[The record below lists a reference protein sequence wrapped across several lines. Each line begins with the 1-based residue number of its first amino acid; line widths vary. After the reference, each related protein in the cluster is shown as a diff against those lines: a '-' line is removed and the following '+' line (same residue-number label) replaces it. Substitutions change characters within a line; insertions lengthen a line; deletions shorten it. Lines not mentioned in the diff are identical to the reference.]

1 MSEENDSSRRPSVG
15 VGKRYDSLVE
25 YPEPVAPAEPEKERL
40 ELTPD
45 EDPLGEKLGRIPS
58 NPGVYLL
65 KDRAG
70 KVLYVGKAKSLRP
83 RVRSYFRTSGEVEGD
98 GRFQVRFLM
107 KRVRDFETLVTS
119 SEKEALILENNLIKQ
134 YKPRYNIRL
143 KDDKSYLSIKV
154 TTQHAWPRI
163 FTTRKIVKDGSR
175 YFGPFS
181 SAVAARETL
190 DIVEKHFLLRNC
202 TEHNFKNRS
211 RPCLQYQIK
220 RCLAPCVLPVSQSDY
235 RERVRQA
242 ILFIEGKQD
251 ELLAELQQKMAE
263 KSDALEF
270 EAAAKIR
277 DQIQAVEKTL
287 EKQRMVSHWG
297 SDQDVFGLY
306 REGGFIEV
314 QVLFVRQGKLT
325 ASQSYSLEDLEFPDE
340 EVMAAL
346 LTQFYQGHRFIP
358 DEILLPVELDDRE
371 LREDYLRENKGKR
384 VSILSPQRGAK
395 SELVEMA
402 RENARQSFSERHD
415 QAKARE
421 KMLQELQSKLRL
433 RNYPQRIECFDISM
447 LHGAQAVG
455 SMVTFVN
462 GEPDKSRYRHY
473 RIRSIDASS
482 GGDDFGMMLEVLKR
496 RFTRGNQEEDLPDLV
511 VVDGG
516 KGQLAMA
523 LAAMAEVGVKG
534 VEAVGLAKMRVQSAP
549 RSAEIER
556 SEERVFL
563 PGQSNPVILKRNSNA
578 LFLLQR
584 VRDEAH
590 RFAITHHK
598 KLRARQTLFSALDRI
613 PGVGGARKRALLRAF
628 GSIKRIEKATLDE
641 LLKVP
646 SMNEKT
652 AQEILQSLRSD
663 LE

>member
-1 MSEENDSSRRPSVG
+1 M
-15 VGKRYDSLVE
+15 
-25 YPEPVAPAEPEKERL
+25 AITPEKITNL
-40 ELTPD
+40 
-45 EDPLGEKLGRIPS
+45 PS
-58 NPGVYLL
+58 RSGVYLMRDD
-65 KDRAG
+65 KG
-70 KVLYVGKAKSLRP
+70 KVIYVGKANDLRA
-83 RVRSYFRTSGEVEGD
+83 RVRAYFHSPD
-98 GRFQVRFLM
+98 GRCQVEFLVR
-107 KRVRDFETLVTS
+107 RVADVETLVTS
-119 SEKEALILENNLIKQ
+119 SDKEALILENNLIKQ

-163 FTTRKIVKDGSR
+163 FPTRKIVKDGNR

-220 RCLAPCVLPVSQSDY
+220 RCLAPCVLPVSQPDY

-242 ILFIEGKQD
+242 VLFIEGKQD
-251 ELLAELQQKMAE
+251 ELLAELRQKMAQ
-263 KSDALEF
+263 KSAALEF

-287 EKQRMVSHWG
+287 EKQRMVAHWG

-325 ASQSYSLEDLEFPDE
+325 GSQSYALEDLEFPDE

-371 LREDYLRENKGKR
+371 VREEYLRENKGKR

-415 QAKARE
+415 QEKARE

-447 LHGAQAVG
+447 LHGANAVG
-455 SMVTFVN
+455 SMVTFFN

-473 RIRSIDASS
+473 RIRTIDASS

-496 RFTRGNQEEDLPDLV
+496 RFARGKEEEDLPDLV

-523 LAAMAEVGVKG
+523 LAAIAEVGVKG

-549 RSAEIER
+549 RSTEIER

-628 GSIKRIEKATLDE
+628 GSIKRIEKATLEE

-652 AQEILQSLRSD
+652 AREILQSLCSVSD
-663 LE
+663 

>member
-1 MSEENDSSRRPSVG
+1 MTIDS
-15 VGKRYDSLVE
+15 
-25 YPEPVAPAEPEKERL
+25 
-40 ELTPD
+40 
-45 EDPLGEKLGRIPS
+45 EKLTNLPS
-58 NPGVYLL
+58 RPGVYLMRDE
-65 KDRAG
+65 KG
-70 KVLYVGKAKSLRP
+70 KVIYVGKAKDLRG
-83 RVRSYFRTSGEVEGD
+83 RVRAYFHSPD
-98 GRFQVRFLM
+98 GRCQVEFLIR
-107 KRVRDFETLVTS
+107 RVTDIETLVTS
-119 SEKEALILENNLIKQ
+119 SDKEALILENNLIKQ

-154 TTQHAWPRI
+154 TTQHSWPRI
-163 FTTRKIVKDGSR
+163 FTTRKIVKDGNR

-190 DIVEKHFLLRNC
+190 DIIEKHFLLRNC

-220 RCLAPCVLPVSQSDY
+220 RCLAPCVLPVSQEEY

-242 ILFIEGKQD
+242 MLFIEGKQN
-251 ELLAELQQKMAE
+251 ELVAELKQRMAA
-263 KSDALEF
+263 KSAALEF

-287 EKQRMVSHWG
+287 EKQRMVAHWG

-314 QVLFVRQGKLT
+314 QVLLVRQGKLT
-325 ASQSYSLEDLEFPDE
+325 GSQSYSLEDLEFPDE
-340 EVMAAL
+340 EVMGAL

-358 DEILLPVELDDRE
+358 DEVLLPVDLEDSEVRE
-371 LREDYLRENKGKR
+371 EYLRESKGKR
-384 VSILSPQRGAK
+384 VSIFFPQRGDK
-395 SELVEMA
+395 KELVEMA
-402 RENARQSFSERHD
+402 RDNARQSFSERHD
-415 QAKARE
+415 QEKARE
-421 KMLQELQSKLRL
+421 KMLQELQLKLRL

-447 LHGAQAVG
+447 LHGAHAVG

-496 RFTRGNQEEDLPDLV
+496 RFTRGKSEEDLPDLV

-549 RSAEIER
+549 RSAAIER

-598 KLRARQTLFSALDRI
+598 KLRTRQTFFSALDAV

-628 GSIKRIEKATLDE
+628 GSIKKIEEATLED
-641 LLKVP
+641 LLKIP

-652 AQEILQSLRSD
+652 AREILQSLHASSP
-663 LE
+663 

>member
-1 MSEENDSSRRPSVG
+1 M
-15 VGKRYDSLVE
+15 
-25 YPEPVAPAEPEKERL
+25 AI
-40 ELTPD
+40 TP
-45 EDPLGEKLGRIPS
+45 EKLGNLPS
-58 NPGVYLL
+58 RPGVYLMRD
-65 KDRAG
+65 DRG
-70 KVLYVGKAKSLRP
+70 KVIYVGKAKDLRA
-83 RVRSYFRTSGEVEGD
+83 RVRAYFNNPDERSQIQ
-98 GRFQVRFLM
+98 FLVR
-107 KRVRDFETLVTS
+107 RVANVETLVTS
-119 SEKEALILENNLIKQ
+119 SDKEALILENNLIKQ

-163 FTTRKIVKDGSR
+163 FTTRKIVKDGNR

-220 RCLAPCVLPVSQSDY
+220 RCLAPCVLPVSQPDY

-242 ILFIEGKQD
+242 ILFIEGKQN
-251 ELLAELQQKMAE
+251 ELLSELRQRMAE
-263 KSDALEF
+263 KSEALEF
-270 EAAAKIR
+270 EAAAKVR

-287 EKQRMVSHWG
+287 EKQRMVAHWG
-297 SDQDVFGLY
+297 NDQDVFGLY

-325 ASQSYSLEDLEFPDE
+325 GSQSYSLEDLEFPDE
-340 EVMAAL
+340 EVKGAL

-358 DEILLPVELDDRE
+358 DEILLPVELEDGEVRE
-371 LREDYLRENKGKR
+371 EYLRESKGKR
-384 VSILSPQRGAK
+384 VSIFSPQRGDK
-395 SELVEMA
+395 RELVEMA

-415 QAKARE
+415 QEKARE

-433 RNYPQRIECFDISM
+433 KNYPQRIECFDISM
-447 LHGAQAVG
+447 LHGAHAVG

-462 GEPDKSRYRHY
+462 GESDKSRYRHY

-496 RFTRGNQEEDLPDLV
+496 RFTRGQAEGDLPDLV

-516 KGQLAMA
+516 RGQLAMA

-534 VEAVGLAKMRVQSAP
+534 LEAVGLAKMRVQSAP
-549 RSAEIER
+549 RSAEIQR

-628 GSIKRIEKATLDE
+628 GSIKRIEEATLEE

-652 AQEILQSLRSD
+652 ALEILQSLRPAS
-663 LE
+663 E

>member
-1 MSEENDSSRRPSVG
+1 MTIHS
-15 VGKRYDSLVE
+15 
-25 YPEPVAPAEPEKERL
+25 
-40 ELTPD
+40 
-45 EDPLGEKLGRIPS
+45 EKLANLPS
-58 NPGVYLL
+58 RPGVYLMR
-65 KDRAG
+65 DERG
-70 KVLYVGKAKSLRP
+70 KVIYVGKAKDLRA
-83 RVRSYFRTSGEVEGD
+83 RVRAYFHSPD
-98 GRFQVRFLM
+98 GRCQVEFLVR
-107 KRVRDFETLVTS
+107 RVADIETLVTS
-119 SEKEALILENNLIKQ
+119 SDKEALILENNLIKQ

-154 TTQHAWPRI
+154 TTEHAWPRI
-163 FTTRKIVKDGSR
+163 FTTRKIVKDGNR

-190 DIVEKHFLLRNC
+190 DIIEKHFLLRNC

-220 RCLAPCVLPVSQSDY
+220 RCLAPCVLPVSQEEY

-242 ILFIEGKQD
+242 ILFIEGKQN
-251 ELLAELQQKMAE
+251 ELLAELKQRMAA
-263 KSDALEF
+263 KSEALEF

-287 EKQRMVSHWG
+287 EKQRMVAHWG

-325 ASQSYSLEDLEFPDE
+325 GSQSYSLEDREFPDE
-340 EVMAAL
+340 EVMGAL
-346 LTQFYQGHRFIP
+346 LTQFYQGQRFIP
-358 DEILLPVELDDRE
+358 DEILLPVELEDSGVRE
-371 LREDYLRENKGKR
+371 EYLRENKGKR
-384 VSILSPQRGAK
+384 VGIFSPQRGDK
-395 SELVEMA
+395 KELVEMA
-402 RENARQSFSERHD
+402 RQNARQSFSERHD
-415 QAKARE
+415 QEKARE
-421 KMLQELQSKLRL
+421 TMLQELRLKLRL

-447 LHGAQAVG
+447 LHGAHAVG

-496 RFTRGNQEEDLPDLV
+496 RFTRGQSEEDLPDLV

-549 RSAEIER
+549 WSAEIER

-598 KLRARQTLFSALDRI
+598 KLRARQTLFSALDSI
-613 PGVGGARKRALLRAF
+613 PGVGAARKRALLRAF
-628 GSIKRIEKATLDE
+628 GSIKRIEEATLEE

-646 SMNEKT
+646 SMNEKI
-652 AQEILQSLRSD
+652 AREILQSLRASSP
-663 LE
+663 

>member
-1 MSEENDSSRRPSVG
+1 MPIGQVLSVESRR
-15 VGKRYDSLVE
+15 SL
-25 YPEPVAPAEPEKERL
+25 AASL
-40 ELTPD
+40 LTHWHCALFRETYFD
-45 EDPLGEKLGRIPS
+45 ISMAIHSEKLANLPS
-58 NPGVYLL
+58 RPGVYLMRDE
-65 KDRAG
+65 KG
-70 KVLYVGKAKSLRP
+70 KVIYVGKAKDLRA
-83 RVRSYFRTSGEVEGD
+83 RVRAYFHSPD
-98 GRFQVRFLM
+98 GRCQVEFLVR
-107 KRVRDFETLVTS
+107 RVADIESLVTS
-119 SEKEALILENNLIKQ
+119 SDKEALILENNLIKQ

-154 TTQHAWPRI
+154 TTQHPWPRI
-163 FTTRKIVKDGSR
+163 FTTRKIVKDGNR

-190 DIVEKHFLLRNC
+190 DIIEKHFLLRNC

-220 RCLAPCVLPVSQSDY
+220 RCLAPCVLAVSQDEY

-242 ILFIEGKQD
+242 ILFIEGKQSQ
-251 ELLAELQQKMAE
+251 LLAELKDRMAA
-263 KSDALEF
+263 KSEALEF

-287 EKQRMVSHWG
+287 EKQRMVAHWG

-325 ASQSYSLEDLEFPDE
+325 GSQSYSLEDLEFPDE
-340 EVMAAL
+340 EVMGAL

-358 DEILLPVELDDRE
+358 DEILLPVELEDSAVRE
-371 LREDYLRENKGKR
+371 EYLRENKGKR
-384 VSILSPQRGAK
+384 VSIFSPQRGDK
-395 SELVEMA
+395 KELVEMA

-415 QAKARE
+415 QDKARE
-421 KMLQELQSKLRL
+421 KMLHELQLKLRL

-447 LHGAQAVG
+447 LHGAHAVG

-462 GEPDKSRYRHY
+462 GEPDKARYRHY

-496 RFTRGNQEEDLPDLV
+496 RFTRGKSEEDLPDLV

-598 KLRARQTLFSALDRI
+598 KLRTRQTLFSALDGI

-628 GSIKRIEKATLDE
+628 GSIKRIEEATLEE

-652 AQEILQSLRSD
+652 AREILQSLGSSSP
-663 LE
+663 